1 MYKVLLIL
9 FLSIFVFADVFNVMG
24 VSSSGMIVQQ
34 QKLQAIAENIANM
47 NAYRS
52 GDSSAYQRKSVVV
65 KTLPGNNEPYVSE
78 VKDDQL
84 SVQKVYD
91 PSNPMADQDGFV
103 NYSGYS
109 LSQEMSDMAVTRRM
123 YEANAAI
130 FSSAKQVA
138 QTLMNMGK

>member
-1 MYKVLLIL
+1 MFRILLI
-9 FLSIFVFADVFNVMG
+9 FLLSFFVFADVFNVMG
-24 VSSSGMIVQQ
+24 VSSSGMLVQQ

-47 NAYRS
+47 NTFKSSDGTAYK
-52 GDSSAYQRKSVVV
+52 RKTIVV

-91 PSNPMADQDGFV
+91 PGNPMADADGFV
-103 NYSGYS
+103 NESGYS
-109 LSQEMSDMAVTRRM
+109 LSQEMADMAVARRM

-130 FSSAKQVA
+130 FSSATKVA
-138 QTLMNMGK
+138 QTIMNIGK

>member
-1 MYKVLLIL
+1 MFKIFL
-9 FLSIFVFADVFNVMG
+9 FVCLSVFAFADVFNVMG

-47 NAYRS
+47 NTFKS
-52 GDSSAYQRKSVVV
+52 NDGSAYKRKSIVVR
-65 KTLPGNNEPYVSE
+65 TLPGNNEPYVSE
-78 VKDDQL
+78 VVDDQT

-91 PSNPMADQDGFV
+91 PGNPMADEDGFV
-103 NYSGYS
+103 GISGYS
-109 LSQEMSDMAVTRRM
+109 LSQEMSDMAVARRM

-138 QTLMNMGK
+138 QTIMNIGK

>member
-1 MYKVLLIL
+1 MYKLLFVLCISVLA
-9 FLSIFVFADVFNVMG
+9 FADVFNVMG

-47 NAYRS
+47 NTYKS
-52 GDSSAYQRKSVVV
+52 SDGSAYKRKSLVV

-78 VKDDQL
+78 VQDDQS
-84 SVQKVYD
+84 SVQKIYD
-91 PSNPMADQDGFV
+91 PENPMADADGFV
-103 NYSGYS
+103 AVSGYS
-109 LSQEMSDMAVTRRM
+109 LSQEMSDMAVARRM

-138 QTLMNMGK
+138 QTIMNIGK